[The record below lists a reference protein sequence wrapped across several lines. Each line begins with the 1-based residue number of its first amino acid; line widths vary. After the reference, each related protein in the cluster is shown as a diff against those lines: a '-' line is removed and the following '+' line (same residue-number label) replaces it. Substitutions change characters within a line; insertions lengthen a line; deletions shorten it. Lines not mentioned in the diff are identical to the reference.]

1 MSDVKL
7 THPIHDDEFISW
19 LKTPMVEYQM
29 GRLLAFYNQELE
41 MLKGCALR
49 RGDTE
54 IAKGEVMGLSR
65 FLKPF
70 TNLADTE
77 TETGE

>member
-1 MSDVKL
+1 MPDVRL
-7 THPIHDDEFISW
+7 THPIHDDDFVLW
-19 LKTPMVEYQM
+19 LKTPMAEYQM
-29 GRLLAFYNQELE
+29 GRLLAFYKQELE
-41 MLKGCALR
+41 TLKICALR

-77 TETGE
+77 TGTGE